1 MVTRL
6 FATLMVVSAV
16 VLVCVM
22 TAGVAR
28 ADGDP
33 GSDVLLDQNLYSTVL
48 NTGQQTQLGR
58 VLAATQKAG
67 APIRVAIIANPA
79 NLGTVSELWR
89 KPQTYA
95 NYLGYELS
103 LAYPGRVLVV
113 MPNGYGLSWRAN
125 RSAEQRLADL
135 VARYRPTSTSGSG
148 YVKATIATVDLLE
161 QQAGIKLSTL
171 KRDESSVADRGTDT
185 KVLGW
190 KQPAAATTLRLTV
203 ARPKHHSNTGL
214 IIALLVVLV
223 VLGAAFLVLLRR
235 VGIKVRGVNVWATG
249 VLAAVVIAAL
259 VVSQGKSSPARAP
272 SGGTL
277 ASNPNLDPGSKLP
290 GRLAPNFSLTDQS
303 GRRISLSQYRGKVVV
318 LSFVDA
324 ECQTICPLTT
334 QAMLDAKA
342 ALGKAGKDV
351 ELLGVNANW
360 KSLQVDDV
368 LNYTELHGLSGRWQ
382 FLTGSLKQLE
392 QVWSAYHVNEKA
404 LDHANS
410 NDIEHIAAT
419 YVIGPDGRERDLFT
433 TYPSYAAIGQ
443 LGERIAQDASRWLPK
458 HPPVHMDESYAAIHG
473 IQPGRDVTLP
483 RLGGGTVELGSGHPR
498 LYLFFAT
505 WDRQTTP
512 ISAELSELDGYN
524 AEARTRRLPGLTA
537 IDEGSVEPSPGALS
551 AFISGLPRKPNY
563 PVAVDESG
571 RIADGYHVQG
581 EPWFVLVN
589 RAGKIVWYQEVY
601 TSGWPSLT
609 SLDQQVQNALKS
621 DGQAA
626 PARGIVKQQL
636 AGSPAR
642 LAALHAQ
649 SSQLLGGGQTALD
662 ERIERL
668 RGYPIVLN
676 LWASWCEPCQK
687 EFGLFEQASAQY
699 GKRIAFLGAD
709 VDDNAPDARSFLRS
723 HHVSYPSYAVT
734 DSSIDKLL
742 SGGLEGTPTT
752 IFISQTGRIESIHPG
767 QYLTQGTLD
776 QAIQNAALGG

>member
-1 MVTRL
+1 MTSVSEGTPTMVTRL

-148 YVKATIATVDLLE
+148 YVNATIATVDLLE

-290 GRLAPNFSLTDQS
+290 
-303 GRRISLSQYRGKVVV
+303 
-318 LSFVDA
+318 
-324 ECQTICPLTT
+324 
-334 QAMLDAKA
+334 
-342 ALGKAGKDV
+342 
-351 ELLGVNANW
+351 
-360 KSLQVDDV
+360 
-368 LNYTELHGLSGRWQ
+368 
-382 FLTGSLKQLE
+382 
-392 QVWSAYHVNEKA
+392 
-404 LDHANS
+404 
-410 NDIEHIAAT
+410 
-419 YVIGPDGRERDLFT
+419 
-433 TYPSYAAIGQ
+433 
-443 LGERIAQDASRWLPK
+443 
-458 HPPVHMDESYAAIHG
+458 
-473 IQPGRDVTLP
+473 
-483 RLGGGTVELGSGHPR
+483 
-498 LYLFFAT
+498 
-505 WDRQTTP
+505 
-512 ISAELSELDGYN
+512 
-524 AEARTRRLPGLTA
+524 
-537 IDEGSVEPSPGALS
+537 
-551 AFISGLPRKPNY
+551 
-563 PVAVDESG
+563 
-571 RIADGYHVQG
+571 
-581 EPWFVLVN
+581 
-589 RAGKIVWYQEVY
+589 
-601 TSGWPSLT
+601 
-609 SLDQQVQNALKS
+609 
-621 DGQAA
+621 
-626 PARGIVKQQL
+626 
-636 AGSPAR
+636 AGSRP
-642 LAALHAQ
+642 
-649 SSQLLGGGQTALD
+649 T
-662 ERIERL
+662 
-668 RGYPIVLN
+668 
-676 LWASWCEPCQK
+676 
-687 EFGLFEQASAQY
+687 SA
-699 GKRIAFLGAD
+699 
-709 VDDNAPDARSFLRS
+709 
-723 HHVSYPSYAVT
+723 
-734 DSSIDKLL
+734 
-742 SGGLEGTPTT
+742 
-752 IFISQTGRIESIHPG
+752 
-767 QYLTQGTLD
+767 
-776 QAIQNAALGG
+776 